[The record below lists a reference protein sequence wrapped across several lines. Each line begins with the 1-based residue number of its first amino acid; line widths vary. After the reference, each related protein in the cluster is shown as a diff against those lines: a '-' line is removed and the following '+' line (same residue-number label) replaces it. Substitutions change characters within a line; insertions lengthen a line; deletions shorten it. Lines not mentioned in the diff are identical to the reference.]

1 LNTRFF
7 GILNCK
13 EAHTKDK
20 YMMKGRI
27 NVPKLIVS
35 ESKPLKGTVR
45 VSGAKNSVLPILAA
59 SLLGDRESIIEEI
72 PYLSDVKIMCDL
84 LKSFGAKVEF
94 SDNKTKLRID
104 SNSINNAIAPYELVN
119 KMRASILVMGPLLA
133 KMGVAKISLPGGCAI
148 GSRPVD
154 LHLKGFAAMGAE
166 ITQDHGYI
174 EARVNGRLR
183 GNKIYL
189 DFPSVGATE
198 NIMMAA
204 VLAEGQTII
213 ENAAIEPEIVD
224 LATYLTTM
232 GADIKGAGTDTIK
245 INGVDSLKGA
255 THAVI
260 PDRIEAGTFMVAAA
274 ITAGDVRIENVVPDH
289 LKPITA
295 KLREAGVEVSE
306 ELSSIH
312 VKSDGN
318 IKPIDI
324 KTHPYPGFPTDMQS
338 QMTSLMTRADGTSMV
353 IETIFENRF
362 MHLAELKRMGA
373 NVKIE
378 GRSAIIEG
386 RCKLTGAR
394 VKATDLR
401 AGAALILAGLTAE
414 GITEITDIEHIERGY
429 VNIHEKLNQLGAD
442 IKRIDED

>member
-1 LNTRFF
+1 
-7 GILNCK
+7 
-13 EAHTKDK
+13 
-20 YMMKGRI
+20 M
-27 NVPKLIVS
+27 PKLIVS

-394 VKATDLR
+394 VRATDLR

>member
-1 LNTRFF
+1 
-7 GILNCK
+7 
-13 EAHTKDK
+13 
-20 YMMKGRI
+20 M
-27 NVPKLIVS
+27 PKLIVS

-338 QMTSLMTRADGTSMV
+338 QMTSLMTRAEGTSMV

-442 IKRIDED
+442 IKRVEEDLN

>member
-1 LNTRFF
+1 
-7 GILNCK
+7 
-13 EAHTKDK
+13 
-20 YMMKGRI
+20 MMKGRI

-394 VKATDLR
+394 VRATDLR